1 VCFSLSFSSFSHSL
15 FTHDFF
21 VFLKTFHNHTR
32 TLLNKWLRT
41 ILFFNQKQ
49 LSWKNEVEWIF
60 FFLCAQIYFLR
71 EITRLKKWR
80 KKKCWR
86 RKQWVILKWQLDS
99 DRVKLEKHG
108 EFFFLS
114 CWMLWRVFNCHLK
127 VKGINFTIQIK
138 SSTRDDDEFQWSSHK
153 LMTFYEEDDDEETFN
168 IKHFFFC
175 CWWVFE

>member
-49 LSWKNEVEWIF
+49 LSWKNEVEWSF

-80 KKKCWR
+80 KKKCWWNW
-86 RKQWVILKWQLDS
+86 KNMAN
-99 DRVKLEKHG
+99 
-108 EFFFLS
+108 FFLS